1 MFETIEI
8 NNNNFKY
15 MRKLI
20 ITAVVTLFSILSHES
35 VTAQQGTSVHWYGA
49 DDFDML
55 IAKNDRPIFID
66 AYTDWCGWCK
76 KLDKDTFSDPVIA
89 GYLNDNF
96 YPVKFDAESKEPVTF
111 MGREFINDGTA
122 GKAHQ
127 LAVALMQGRMS
138 YPTVIF
144 LNEKGELLAPVPGY
158 RGPADFEPLLAYF
171 GGGKYLEQGFEEFTK
186 TFTGKIAREPGK

>member
-1 MFETIEI
+1 MIRLTGKKMKNI
-8 NNNNFKY
+8 
-15 MRKLI
+15 M
-20 ITAVVTLFSILSHES
+20 ITAAVALLAFASAENL
-35 VTAQQGTSVHWYGA
+35 TAQQGSRVHWYGA

-76 KLDKDTFSDPVIA
+76 KLDQDTFSDPVIA
-89 GYLNDNF
+89 DYLNNNF
-96 YPVKFDAESKEPVTF
+96 YPVKFDAESKEPVKF
-111 MGREFINDGTA
+111 KGKEYINDGSA

-144 LNEKGELLAPVPGY
+144 LNEKGELLTPVPGY
-158 RGPADFEPLLAYF
+158 RGPADFEPMLVYF
-171 GGGKYLEQGFEEFTK
+171 GDGKYLEQKFEDFTK
-186 TFTGKIAREPGK
+186 TFTGKVTK

>member
-1 MFETIEI
+1 MIKI
-8 NNNNFKY
+8 SQRN
-15 MRKLI
+15 MRNI
-20 ITAVVTLFSILSHES
+20 VIAAAVAILAIASPEDL
-35 VTAQQGTSVHWYGA
+35 TAQQGTRVHWYGA
-49 DDFDML
+49 DDFEML

-76 KLDKDTFSDPVIA
+76 KLDQDTFSDPVIA
-89 GYLNDNF
+89 EYLNENF
-96 YPVKFDAESKEPVTF
+96 YPVKFNAESKDPVKF
-111 MGREFINDGTA
+111 MGREFVNDGNA

-158 RGPADFEPLLAYF
+158 RGPADFEPLLVYF
-171 GGGKYLEQGFEEFTK
+171 GEGKYLEQKFDEFTK
-186 TFTGKIAREPGK
+186 TFTGKVSR

>member
-1 MFETIEI
+1 
-8 NNNNFKY
+8 
-15 MRKLI
+15 MRKFI
-20 ITAVVTLFSILSHES
+20 ISAAVILLSLVSHET
-35 VTAQQGTSVHWYGA
+35 VTAQQESIVKWYGA

-89 GYLNDNF
+89 EYLNNNF
-96 YPVKFDAESKEPVTF
+96 YPVKFDAESKETITF
-111 MGREFINDGTA
+111 MGQKFVNDGSA

-127 LAVALMQGRMS
+127 LAVALMEGQMS

-144 LNEKGELLAPVPGY
+144 LNEKGELLTPVPGY

-171 GGGKYLEQGFEEFTK
+171 GGKKYLEQKFEDFTK
-186 TFTGKIAREPGK
+186 TFTGKVAQKSGK